1 MTPLRFA
8 HIRKICLVIFTLAWR
23 PTFIHAQDGT
33 LDISFGSGG
42 TVITSTSIGYES
54 GYSIAVQPDG
64 KILVSGES
72 QNGTVTGDYNIVLVR
87 YNADGSLDGGFGN
100 DGVVIRAVSSGW
112 DLSGSVLVQP
122 DGKIVVGG
130 NGWTGSTYDF
140 VALRYN
146 ADGTP
151 DNSFGSGG
159 MAFFPVGGSQDNAWD
174 CALQPDGKI
183 LLTGPVHNGNNYDF
197 GVARLNPNGSL
208 DGSFGSGGKVITPM
222 GAADDFSWSCAVQPD
237 GNILVAGRSVAGAV
251 PAFALMRYLPNGT
264 PDNSFGAGGKVFTP
278 IGGIAD
284 RGRVVVV
291 QPDGKILLGGT
302 STIGSSDDFALVR
315 YNANGSIDNTFG
327 ANGIVTT
334 SVGTGE
340 DILWDILLQNDGK
353 ILASGYGISPVSGYD
368 FAVVRYN
375 TDGSL
380 DQTFGANG
388 IALTPVG
395 AGSDFGIAVALQS
408 DGKIVM
414 TGATVGVA
422 GYDIAVARLK
432 SILTGI
438 SSPGADEAFALLGCH
453 PNPFD
458 AATQVSFRLS
468 HSELVTLNVYDFSGR
483 KVATLANEMLG
494 AGNYE
499 RTFDAI
505 GLASGVYLFRFQAGT
520 FEQTGKAILV
530 K

>member
-1 MTPLRFA
+1 M
-8 HIRKICLVIFTLAWR
+8 
-23 PTFIHAQDGT
+23 
-33 LDISFGSGG
+33 SFGSGG
-42 TVITSTSIGYES
+42 TAVTSTSIGYES

-64 KILVSGES
+64 KIVVSGES
-72 QNGTVTGDYNIVLVR
+72 QNGTVAGDYNIVVLR

-100 DGVVIRAVSSGW
+100 GGVVIRAVSSGW
-112 DLSGSVLVQP
+112 DLSGSVLIQP

-130 NGWTGSTYDF
+130 NAWTGSTYDF
-140 VALRYN
+140 IALRYN

-174 CALQPDGKI
+174 CTLQSNGKI

-197 GVARLNPNGSL
+197 GLARLNPDGSL
-208 DGSFGSGGKVITPM
+208 DGGFGSGGRVITQM
-222 GAADDFSWSCAVQPD
+222 GAADDLSWSCTVQSD
-237 GNILVAGRSVAGAV
+237 GNILVAGRSVVGAV
-251 PAFALMRYLPNGT
+251 PAFALMRYLPNGA
-264 PDNSFGAGGKVFTP
+264 PDNSFGADGKVFTP
-278 IGGIAD
+278 IGGVSD

-302 STIGSSDDFALVR
+302 STIGSSDDFAIVR
-315 YNANGSIDNTFG
+315 YNTNGSLDYTFG
-327 ANGIVTT
+327 VNGIVTMA
-334 SVGTGE
+334 VGTGE
-340 DILWDILLQNDGK
+340 DILWDVLLQSDGK

-375 TDGSL
+375 TNGSL
-380 DQTFGANG
+380 DQTFGVNG

-432 SILTGI
+432 STLSGTF
-438 SSPGADEAFALLGCH
+438 SPGADEEFALLDCH
-453 PNPFD
+453 PNPFN
-458 AATQVSFRLS
+458 ATTQVSFRIP
-468 HSELVTLNVYDFSGR
+468 HSEFVTLDVYDFSGR
-483 KVATLANEMLG
+483 KVATLVNEILG
-494 AGNYE
+494 SGNYE
-499 RTFDAI
+499 RTFDAN
-505 GLASGVYLFRFQAGT
+505 GLANGVYLFRFQAGV
-520 FEQTGKAILV
+520 FEQTGKAISV